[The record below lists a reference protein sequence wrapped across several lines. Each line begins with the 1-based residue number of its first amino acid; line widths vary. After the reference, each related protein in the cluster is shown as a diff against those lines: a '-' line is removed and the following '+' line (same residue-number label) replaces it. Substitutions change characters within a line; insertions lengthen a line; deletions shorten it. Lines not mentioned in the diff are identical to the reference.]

1 MAALSQKSI
10 TVNLRPD
17 LDKFVRTSSKRM
29 KVSMNELINEA
40 VNQYRIRQKEE
51 RK

>member
-17 LDKFVRTSSKRM
+17 LDKYVRTLSKRM

-40 VNQYRIRQKEE
+40 VSQYRIRQKEAL
-51 RK
+51 K